1 MLVVWQ
7 VAGPYLKVDPILSP
21 EPRQSEE
28 IGTRQ
33 HQANSGC
40 AVLELKLNDFHFLFQ
55 TDYDLPDIQTWGNDN
70 YDLVKTGQTE

>member
-1 MLVVWQ
+1 MLVVGQ

-33 HQANSGC
+33 HQANTV
-40 AVLELKLNDFHFLFQ
+40 AVLC
-55 TDYDLPDIQTWGNDN
+55 WS
-70 YDLVKTGQTE
+70 